1 MIITHGNREL
11 VTNSLPTSSK
21 FLQTIKSKI
30 QIQNKRQNNGLK
42 LYLIQSLF
50 FFYRHLN
57 RIADNKIPV
66 ITKSKFDNKTA
77 R

>member
-30 QIQNKRQNNGLK
+30 HFQNKRPQT
-42 LYLIQSLF
+42 ISDSIFIF
-50 FFYRHLN
+50 FFRHLN